1 MNKTRKIAGLSS
13 LFIAIA
19 YLLAMPYFLLVV
31 DYPSV
36 TDPLEKLLMIR
47 DNFTS
52 MYAMHIIVYQFV
64 AVALVV
70 LSLALFRMV
79 ESQDSLLPRLMAA
92 FGLIWACLLF
102 GSTMVF
108 NYGMGTAIAVF
119 ETDPAAGIWH
129 WQVIESIAQGL
140 GGGGGEF
147 LGGVW
152 MLTLGILGL
161 RVKIF
166 PKTLSILSLVIAAAG
181 LISNVPFLHNA
192 GIVFGLL
199 QIVWFAWAGILL
211 ISASHD
217 KKEPA

>member
-13 LFIAIA
+13 LFIAAA
-19 YLLAMPYFLLVV
+19 YLMAMPYFLLVV

-36 TDPLEKLLMIR
+36 TDPLEKLIMIR

-52 MYAMHIIVYQFV
+52 MYAMYIIVYQFV

-79 ESQDSLLPRLMAA
+79 ESEDSLLPRLMAA

-102 GSTMVF
+102 ASTMVF
-108 NYGMGTAIAVF
+108 NYGMGTAIAAF
-119 ETDPAAGIWH
+119 ENDPVAGVWH
-129 WQVIESIAQGL
+129 WQVIESVAQGL

-147 LGGVW
+147 LGGFW

-166 PKTLSILSLVIAAAG
+166 PKTLSILSLIIAVAG
-181 LISNVPFLHNA
+181 FISNVPFLHSV
-192 GIVFGLL
+192 GVVFGLL
-199 QIVWFAWAGILL
+199 QIIWFAWAGVFLL
-211 ISASHD
+211 RRSRA
-217 KKEPA
+217 